1 MKDRFGREIRSL
13 RISITNKCNLQCF
26 YCHRE
31 GHDSNNNRY
40 MTAEEIGIIAKTS
53 TKFGVKKIKISG
65 GEPLLRKDICE
76 IIENIRDEKIKDI
89 SLTTNGI
96 LLENLAETL
105 KDIGLNRVNVSLDT
119 LNPELYKKITKFG
132 DVNKVINGIKKAID
146 VGLTPLKV
154 NFLAMSI
161 NIKDLPNIMEF
172 CKDVGAILQII
183 EFIPL
188 KDNLKKYYYDISLIE
203 NEVKEKADKVITRKF
218 MQNRKKYIVDGLEIE
233 FVRPMDNSEFCMHCT
248 RLRLTYDGYLKPCLL
263 RDDNLVDVLTPLRKG
278 ENLEPYFI
286 ECINRREPYFKLHR
300 VF

>member
-1 MKDRFGREIRSL
+1 MKDRFGREIRSF

-40 MTAEEIGIIAKTS
+40 MTPEEIGIIAKTS

-65 GEPLLRKDICE
+65 GEPLIRKDVCE
-76 IIENIRDEKIKDI
+76 IIENIKDEKIKDI

-96 LLENLAETL
+96 FLENLADKL
-105 KDIGLNRVNVSLDT
+105 KDAGLDRVNVSLDT
-119 LNPELYKKITKFG
+119 LNPNLYKEITKFG
-132 DVNKVINGIKKAID
+132 DVNKVINGIKRAID

-154 NFLAMSI
+154 NFLAMTI
-161 NIKDLPNIMEF
+161 NIKDLPAIMEF
-172 CKDVGAILQII
+172 CKDIGAILQII

-188 KDNLKKYYYDISLIE
+188 KEDLKKYYVDISPIE
-203 NEVKEKADKVITRKF
+203 NEIKEKADKVITRKF

-248 RLRLTYDGYLKPCLL
+248 RIRLTYDGYLKPCLL
-263 RDDNLVDVLTPLRKG
+263 RDDNLVDILTPLRRG
-278 ENLEPYFI
+278 EDLEPYFV
-286 ECINRREPYFKLHR
+286 ECINRREPYFKIK
-300 VF
+300 

>member
-1 MKDRFGREIRSL
+1 MKDRFGREIRSF

-40 MTAEEIGIIAKTS
+40 MTPEEIGIIAKTS
-53 TKFGVKKIKISG
+53 TKFGVRKIKISG

-76 IIENIRDEKIKDI
+76 IIENIKDEKIKDI

-96 LLENLAETL
+96 LLENLADKL
-105 KDIGLNRVNVSLDT
+105 KDAGLNRVNVSLDT
-119 LNPELYKKITKFG
+119 LNPNLYRKITKFG
-132 DVNKVINGIKKAID
+132 DVNKVINGIKRAID

-161 NIKDLPNIMEF
+161 NIKDLPDIMEF
-172 CKDVGAILQII
+172 CRDIGAILQII

-188 KDNLKKYYYDISLIE
+188 KEELKKYYYDISPIE
-203 NEVKEKADKVITRKF
+203 NEIKEKADKVITRKF

-248 RLRLTYDGYLKPCLL
+248 RIRLTYDGYLKPCLL
-263 RDDNLVDVLTPLRKG
+263 RDDNLVDILTPLRRG
-278 ENLEPYFI
+278 EELEPYFV
-286 ECINRREPYFKLHR
+286 ECINRREPYFKL
-300 VF
+300 

>member
-1 MKDRFGREIRSL
+1 MKDRFGREIRSF

-40 MTAEEIGIIAKTS
+40 MTAKEIGIIAKTS

-65 GEPLLRKDICE
+65 GEPLLRRDICE
-76 IIENIRDEKIKDI
+76 IIENIKDEKIKDI

-96 LLENLAETL
+96 LLENLADKL
-105 KDIGLNRVNVSLDT
+105 KDAGLDRVNVSLDT
-119 LNPELYKKITKFG
+119 LNPNLYRKITKFG
-132 DVNKVINGIKKAID
+132 DVEKVINGIKRAID

-161 NIKDLPNIMEF
+161 NIKDLPEVMEF
-172 CKDVGAILQII
+172 CRDIGAILQII

-188 KDNLKKYYYDISLIE
+188 KEELKKYYYNISPIE
-203 NEVKEKADKVITRKF
+203 NEIKEKADKVITRKF

-248 RLRLTYDGYLKPCLL
+248 RIRLTYDGYLKPCLL
-263 RDDNLVDVLTPLRKG
+263 RDDNLVDILTPLRRG
-278 ENLEPYFI
+278 EELEPYFI
-286 ECINRREPYFKLHR
+286 ECINRREPYFRL
-300 VF
+300 